1 MQYLKTK
8 SLLLAFA
15 LILSCW
21 VIASAQ
27 NPQPQQPQKTTKQQR
42 PTKHPTQFDKII
54 DTEDKSSENQPGE
67 DKTQAPPI
75 VPPKNDSLASEAL
88 VKAVE
93 SLTAEVK
100 NLVGEVRANNAR
112 QQIQTDILRLTRTDL
127 RIDRYEAEL
136 KTVRDRLALLEADY
150 QNLNMLLTPEALEA
164 QVSRMPY
171 ANKGDAIRQVKDSHE
186 ARLRVVTA
194 ERELV
199 QRREKELADVVKAFR
214 DVGAE
219 TEKRLQTIEETLK
232 KLAETTEQADK
243 PKPDTPEEKKPQQ

>member
-8 SLLLAFA
+8 SLFLAFA
-15 LILSCW
+15 ITITS
-21 VIASAQ
+21 VVTMAQ
-27 NPQPQQPQKTTKQQR
+27 GSQTTRQSQPPKQQR
-42 PTKHPTQFDKII
+42 PTKYPTQYDKII
-54 DTEDKSSENQPGE
+54 DTEAKPTENQPAGE
-67 DKTQAPPI
+67 KTEASPV
-75 VPPKNDSLASEAL
+75 VPPKTDSLASEAL

-93 SLTAEVK
+93 SLTVEVK
-100 NLVGEVRANNAR
+100 NLVGEVRASNAR

-127 RIDRYEAEL
+127 RIDRYEGEL

-150 QNLNMLLTPEALEA
+150 QNLQLLLTPEALEV

-171 ANKGDAIRQVKDSHE
+171 ANKGDAIRQVKESHE

-194 ERELV
+194 EREIA

-219 TEKRLQTIEETLK
+219 TEKRLQGIEETLK
-232 KLAETTEQADK
+232 KLAETTDQASK
-243 PKPDTPEEKKPQQ
+243 TKPDTPEEKKQ

>member
-8 SLLLAFA
+8 SLFLVLAIS
-15 LILSCW
+15 LTSV
-21 VIASAQ
+21 VIGAQ
-27 NPQPQQPQKTTKQQR
+27 TAQPTRQAQPPKQQR
-42 PTKHPTQFDKII
+42 PTKYPTQFDKII
-54 DTEDKSSENQPGE
+54 DTEEKPAGNQTGE
-67 DKTQAPPI
+67 EKTESPQV
-75 VPPKNDSLASEAL
+75 VPPKTDALASDAL

-93 SLTAEVK
+93 NLTVEVK
-100 NLVGEVRANNAR
+100 NLVSEVRANNAR

-127 RIDRYEAEL
+127 RIDRYEGEL

-150 QNLNMLLTPEALEA
+150 QNLQLLLTPEALEA

-186 ARLRVVTA
+186 ARLRVVTT
-194 ERELV
+194 EREIA

-219 TEKRLQTIEETLK
+219 TEKRLQGIEETLK
-232 KLAETTEQADK
+232 KLADTTDQTQASK
-243 PKPDTPEEKKPQQ
+243 QKPDVPEEKKQ

>member
-1 MQYLKTK
+1 MQYPKTK
-8 SLLLAFA
+8 SFLFVVALMLDCVVLLG
-15 LILSCW
+15 
-21 VIASAQ
+21 AQ
-27 NPQPQQPQKTTKQQR
+27 TPPPTRPAQPTKQQR

-54 DTEDKSSENQPGE
+54 DTEDKPAENQPTE
-67 DKTQAPPI
+67 EKAETPVVA
-75 VPPKNDSLASEAL
+75 PKNDLLPSDAL

-93 SLTAEVK
+93 NLTVEVK

-150 QNLNMLLTPEALEA
+150 QNLQMLLTPEALEA

-186 ARLRVVTA
+186 ARLRAVTA
-194 ERELV
+194 EREIV

-219 TEKRLQTIEETLK
+219 TEKRLQAIEETLK
-232 KLAETTEQADK
+232 KLAETTDQASK
-243 PKPDTPEEKKPQQ
+243 PKPDTP